1 MRNLEEILTILFRR
15 VSAKSVLEGSIKARE
30 FEQDDFVRIAF
41 AYMNGYSQPELLN
54 MWLYY
59 KDTFKSE
66 RRNYQDSI
74 SEDRDIESRDG
85 FCVFDAIFYLSKRK
99 LMIQENQIACLYTE
113 IQSWRKLTLQ
123 LSEDLLVCAYC
134 AANKSI
140 DEMCELGFSWKTVIG
155 HNNQQ
160 LNKIL
165 KRGISENHFH
175 LNGSAPI
182 FHVSWLSLMN
192 VIERPEASE
201 MFVQRQKRLK
211 DYDRNRKNVNVRYGN
226 DYEEDSLQMQCYQ
239 ATFIR
244 AFLYAKIMNIEF
256 PFSKNEIS
264 FLLKNP
270 NDMAPGVPALQRF
283 ITAQKNNIASAHY
296 RNAELPDYALQGVK
310 DSYEDSND
318 IFSGERWLLYN
329 CLRSIYKGEY
339 SETEENL
346 FYSYLL
352 LKENLRA
359 ELIQSNDK
367 VGFVN
372 FEDYQNRKTKLVDVP
387 MFKEEM
393 VKRAVRDSL
402 LGGNVDSIE
411 LRIAPEKTMEDLCS
425 YIQNLDRIIGDPRDK
440 YFYTL
445 HFIKTADNSECT
457 SEYIECRHRELRSD
471 ANQIA
476 HAITRLQDLYP
487 QCASRIRGIDA
498 ASNEIGCRPEVFGP
512 IFRYLNNHIKMI
524 EDKEEREYVPQ
535 LKITYHVG
543 EDFLD
548 IADGLR
554 AIDEAINFLNMDCGD
569 RLGHALALGVD
580 VEEWYQSKNYRILIP
595 QQDYLDNLVWVYSR
609 LTEFGIQGMDS
620 LKDYIQKK
628 YEDFFYEIY
637 GKHMDYE
644 VIHRILKGAESEY
657 HPRGMEMTLKNDRYH
672 FNMGRYYD
680 SWKLRGDDPEL
691 YSHGYFSWY
700 ADGSEETDAKVNMKF
715 PKQFEIRRKPEIFLL
730 MYYYHFNRDVRRE
743 GRKCI
748 EVKVRK
754 EYVKAVELLQK
765 EMQRRVAK
773 RGIGIETNP
782 SSNVL
787 IGTFKEYI
795 KHPIF
800 NFYNYHL
807 TNDKEAL
814 DNCAQL
820 SVSVNTDDQGIFAT
834 SLENEYALLASA
846 LENAVDQDGKALYKK
861 TMIYEW
867 IDAIRKMGN
876 DQTF

>member
-1 MRNLEEILTILFRR
+1 M
-15 VSAKSVLEGSIKARE
+15 
-30 FEQDDFVRIAF
+30 
-41 AYMNGYSQPELLN
+41 
-54 MWLYY
+54 
-59 KDTFKSE
+59 
-66 RRNYQDSI
+66 
-74 SEDRDIESRDG
+74 
-85 FCVFDAIFYLSKRK
+85 
-99 LMIQENQIACLYTE
+99 
-113 IQSWRKLTLQ
+113 
-123 LSEDLLVCAYC
+123 
-134 AANKSI
+134 
-140 DEMCELGFSWKTVIG
+140 
-155 HNNQQ
+155 
-160 LNKIL
+160 
-165 KRGISENHFH
+165 
-175 LNGSAPI
+175 
-182 FHVSWLSLMN
+182 
-192 VIERPEASE
+192 
-201 MFVQRQKRLK
+201 
-211 DYDRNRKNVNVRYGN
+211 
-226 DYEEDSLQMQCYQ
+226 
-239 ATFIR
+239 
-244 AFLYAKIMNIEF
+244 
-256 PFSKNEIS
+256 
-264 FLLKNP
+264 
-270 NDMAPGVPALQRF
+270 
-283 ITAQKNNIASAHY
+283 
-296 RNAELPDYALQGVK
+296 
-310 DSYEDSND
+310 
-318 IFSGERWLLYN
+318 
-329 CLRSIYKGEY
+329 
-339 SETEENL
+339 
-346 FYSYLL
+346 
-352 LKENLRA
+352 
-359 ELIQSNDK
+359 
-367 VGFVN
+367 
-372 FEDYQNRKTKLVDVP
+372 
-387 MFKEEM
+387 
-393 VKRAVRDSL
+393 
-402 LGGNVDSIE
+402 
-411 LRIAPEKTMEDLCS
+411 
-425 YIQNLDRIIGDPRDK
+425 
-440 YFYTL
+440 
-445 HFIKTADNSECT
+445 
-457 SEYIECRHRELRSD
+457 
-471 ANQIA
+471 
-476 HAITRLQDLYP
+476 
-487 QCASRIRGIDA
+487 
-498 ASNEIGCRPEVFGP
+498 
-512 IFRYLNNHIKMI
+512 
-524 EDKEEREYVPQ
+524 
-535 LKITYHVG
+535 
-543 EDFLD
+543 D

-580 VEEWYQSKNYRILIP
+580 VEEWYQSKNYRILLP

>member
-270 NDMAPGVPALQRF
+270 NDMAPGVPA
-283 ITAQKNNIASAHY
+283 
-296 RNAELPDYALQGVK
+296 
-310 DSYEDSND
+310 
-318 IFSGERWLLYN
+318 
-329 CLRSIYKGEY
+329 
-339 SETEENL
+339 
-346 FYSYLL
+346 
-352 LKENLRA
+352 
-359 ELIQSNDK
+359 
-367 VGFVN
+367 
-372 FEDYQNRKTKLVDVP
+372 
-387 MFKEEM
+387 
-393 VKRAVRDSL
+393 
-402 LGGNVDSIE
+402 
-411 LRIAPEKTMEDLCS
+411 
-425 YIQNLDRIIGDPRDK
+425 
-440 YFYTL
+440 
-445 HFIKTADNSECT
+445 
-457 SEYIECRHRELRSD
+457 
-471 ANQIA
+471 
-476 HAITRLQDLYP
+476 
-487 QCASRIRGIDA
+487 
-498 ASNEIGCRPEVFGP
+498 
-512 IFRYLNNHIKMI
+512 
-524 EDKEEREYVPQ
+524 
-535 LKITYHVG
+535 
-543 EDFLD
+543 
-548 IADGLR
+548 
-554 AIDEAINFLNMDCGD
+554 
-569 RLGHALALGVD
+569 
-580 VEEWYQSKNYRILIP
+580 
-595 QQDYLDNLVWVYSR
+595 
-609 LTEFGIQGMDS
+609 
-620 LKDYIQKK
+620 
-628 YEDFFYEIY
+628 
-637 GKHMDYE
+637 
-644 VIHRILKGAESEY
+644 
-657 HPRGMEMTLKNDRYH
+657 
-672 FNMGRYYD
+672 
-680 SWKLRGDDPEL
+680 
-691 YSHGYFSWY
+691 
-700 ADGSEETDAKVNMKF
+700 
-715 PKQFEIRRKPEIFLL
+715 
-730 MYYYHFNRDVRRE
+730 
-743 GRKCI
+743 
-748 EVKVRK
+748 
-754 EYVKAVELLQK
+754 
-765 EMQRRVAK
+765 
-773 RGIGIETNP
+773 
-782 SSNVL
+782 
-787 IGTFKEYI
+787 
-795 KHPIF
+795 
-800 NFYNYHL
+800 
-807 TNDKEAL
+807 
-814 DNCAQL
+814 
-820 SVSVNTDDQGIFAT
+820 
-834 SLENEYALLASA
+834 
-846 LENAVDQDGKALYKK
+846 
-861 TMIYEW
+861 
-867 IDAIRKMGN
+867 
-876 DQTF
+876 